1 MAFEDE
7 LRGFLENRLREF
19 DPSID
24 LSTGSPAQLQVID
37 PTISRFGEDPFSTD
51 TRDFIVARLTQEFPE
66 LAASA
71 GGELEDVLTSP
82 MQLLLE
88 PFKRAVES
96 VRINQ
101 SAENADLM
109 SDDEADALAAN
120 FFEDREEGGFASGQ
134 VRLYFTA
141 PTTVQITSDRQ
152 CTSKAGVAFFPTSN
166 TFITSQQMVFN
177 RDGSQYFVDI
187 TVKADEAGDDGNVVA
202 GDITTIDDVEGV
214 VRVANLSDFSNGSP
228 REDNEEF
235 LGGIDQALTERSL
248 VTDRG
253 IITRVPDVFG
263 SQVRAL
269 QTIGASEE
277 GMDRDIL
284 SGTSEGFL
292 HLVGNAS
299 FFQSWVI
306 IGSVGY
312 KDDGPNNDVTIQP
325 GDTVRLI
332 LDLVDDPDRTAHEAS
347 ITDIISIGI
356 GTSLEKHILILDST
370 FSTTLGGSGTGATVA
385 IFKKGFITISG
396 LPGGLSV
403 DLTAPE
409 GEVHLGGHM
418 DILIRPSADAQRE
431 GVLPNLTDS
440 DPLLALLDVATTVGD
455 NLVSSATSF
464 VAAEAAPGD
473 LLVIE
478 EGAAA
483 GSYKVLSVGSPD
495 AITEIRVD
503 TLFTSSEVG
512 LRARLIQ
519 SITVDLVEPKVPKVP
534 FTPGPVSDL
543 QTTVGT
549 ALFRMGTDIQSF
561 GGAVGDTIRVLDG
574 LNIGDYIIQSFDAV
588 LGGKGPVVDRAAAS
602 TGANQRYEVFTSA
615 DGLEFPLVR
624 IEALEVLDST
634 NQGTGIAVPYGDT
647 VDIRATCDFEGAGKS
662 IRVLDKQLIV
672 APDGLA
678 LWGVDGTGLANDFVA
693 TPSATTDARYS
704 TEVAIADGRVRISSS
719 GFAPINQAEFNIPP
733 FAYNGRRDTLL
744 ALTTREDPE
753 FAGTTGNAHRTSD
766 VAEGKVGDSL
776 VILDG
781 PNAGNYVI
789 RDLRVLDVWGIVA
802 SGHRKIAVIQVDEE
816 MPVDPLSTII
826 DYIAE
831 TSGTTGVSVITAEEL
846 AGFYEEANRYFN
858 LLGWLEQI
866 IIPRLESTLNHASQG
881 FTFTTQEV
889 RDLVLD
895 LHTTGYDVGPSAEGT
910 LRLFFQE
917 PVSTEFY
924 FGESD
929 PTLFQVVG
937 NDALRY
943 RLSPSLP
950 PAQIFPEAEED
961 TLPTS
966 WNRNLSLHDFPNS
979 DITYLVSGSSFAQ
992 RGIRAG
998 DVMEFHRAIN
1008 DMQARGIMESGWL
1021 VATQAG
1027 SNQVRFIIPKG
1038 NGEGLDNGVLP
1049 EPGHLFFI
1057 DSGPDIGAYVITEVT
1072 STNSITSDPPLLE
1085 FKINKSLTHTTD
1097 VFPPDSAPSTPS
1109 LDLDHDFFA
1118 MAVLETTGNVF
1129 PMTLPASAQLKVDL
1143 GGGFGTVEHTFLS
1156 TSYANIGLI
1165 VTELTDTGTGTAWGG
1180 QVGIVFANF
1189 DIFADG
1195 DELVIRTKPAEAFRG
1210 ISIEAATT
1218 TEAAASGLL
1227 EFRPGQADGSHRAAV
1242 CLPGTKRLNGDA
1254 FTVANGWVA
1263 DQWVS
1268 IHAITGNH
1276 ASVPVV
1282 AGEDPIAVGEDTEY
1296 LGTFQVVSVGI
1307 TSGGPRDSEP
1317 FIELDRSAN
1326 FPLIMSARWIRH
1338 SEPVITPSNT
1348 TGGGKELSSVFVRG
1362 RMYVEV
1368 PESETISVPW
1378 GATPASP
1385 LEGVDDVS
1393 VDPTQLQLSNDPT
1406 AGFAGFSHKM
1416 PYRITRDGVKSISST
1431 AMSQNRAGALY
1442 FVDLPVVG
1450 LGVIEDLNITV
1461 SAGLTLEG
1469 RSKIEGYVLAVD
1481 NEIFTYSTEEQVSI
1495 ILPSSVLPIGSTPDA
1510 DNKIALTGQNL
1521 QVNYD
1526 SAPLIADIQSFFDS
1540 KLDRVIVASALVR
1553 HFLPSYVFLDAVYV
1567 GGDEESSVAVDLI
1580 SLINNIDPNLNELR
1594 SDAVTQVIRKR
1605 NAIQVRQPINL
1616 IALTHGIDRRIRG
1629 TQSEDFIGGTN
1640 LPTFQG
1646 NFKQTYF
1653 IAGPDTSTE
1662 DVRPDGEQVFLTRL

>member
-1 MAFEDE
+1 MAFEDD

-37 PTISRFGEDPFSTD
+37 PTIARFGEDPFSVK
-51 TRDFIVARLTQEFPE
+51 TRDFVIARLTQEFPE

-71 GGELEDVLTSP
+71 GGELEDLFVSP
-82 MQLLLE
+82 MQVLIE

-96 VRINQ
+96 VRINL
-101 SAENADLM
+101 SVENADLM
-109 SDDEADALAAN
+109 ADDEADALAAN
-120 FFEDREEGGFASGQ
+120 FFETREEGGFAGGQ
-134 VRLYFTA
+134 VRLFFTA
-141 PTTVQITSDRQ
+141 PTTVQITTDRQ

-187 TVKADEAGDDGNVVA
+187 TVKADEAGDEGNVIA
-202 GDITTIDDVEGV
+202 NDIITIDDVEGV
-214 VRVANLSDFSNGSP
+214 IRVANLTDFLNGSP

-253 IITRVPDVFG
+253 ISTRVPDVFG

-292 HLVGNAS
+292 HLIGNVS
-299 FFQSWVI
+299 FFQSWII

-312 KDDGPNNDVTIQP
+312 KDDGPDNDVTIQP

-332 LDLVDDPDRTAHEAS
+332 LDLTDDPDRTAHEAS
-347 ITDIISIGI
+347 ITDIISTGV

-370 FSTTLGGSGTGATVA
+370 FDTVIGSSGTGATVA
-385 IFKKGFITISG
+385 VFKKGFITISG
-396 LPGGLSV
+396 LPGGLSAN
-403 DLTAPE
+403 LTVEE

-418 DILIRPSADAQRE
+418 DIMIRPAADARRE

-440 DPLLALLDVATTVGD
+440 NPLLALLDVATVLGD

-464 VAAEAAPGD
+464 VAAGAESGN

-478 EGAAA
+478 EGSAA
-483 GSYKVLSVGSPD
+483 GSYKILSVGSPD
-495 AITEIRVD
+495 AATELRVD
-503 TLFTSSEVG
+503 TLFTSSEAG
-512 LRARLIQ
+512 LRARLVQ

-534 FTPGPVSDL
+534 FTAGPVSDL

-549 ALFRMGTDIQSF
+549 ALFRLGTDIQSF

-574 LNIGDYIIQSFDAV
+574 LNAGDYIIQDFDSV
-588 LGGKGPVVDRAAAS
+588 LGGKGPIVDRAAAS
-602 TGANQRYEVFTSA
+602 TGANQRYEVFTSS

-624 IEALEVLDST
+624 IETLEVLDST

-647 VDIRATCDFEGAGKS
+647 VDVRATCDFEGAGKS
-662 IRVLDKQLIV
+662 IRVLDKQLII

-678 LWGVDGTGLANDFVA
+678 LWGVDGSGLANDFII

-704 TEVAIADGRVRISSS
+704 KEISIADGRVRISGS
-719 GFAPINQAEFNIPP
+719 GFAPINEAEFNIPP

-753 FAGTTGNAHRTSD
+753 FAGTTGNEHRTSD
-766 VAEGKVGDSL
+766 IAEGKVGDSL

-789 RDLRVLDVWGIVA
+789 RDLRILDVWGIVT
-802 SGHRKIAVIQVDEE
+802 SGHRKIAIIQVDEE
-816 MPVDPLSTII
+816 LPVDPLSTII

-831 TSGTTGVSVITAEEL
+831 TSGTTGVSVITATEL

-858 LLGWLEQI
+858 SLGWLEQI

-895 LHTTGYDVGPSAEGT
+895 LHTTGYDVGASAEGT

-917 PVSTEFY
+917 PVSAEFY

-943 RLSPSLP
+943 RLSPNLS
-950 PAQIFPEAEED
+950 PAQIFPESEED
-961 TLPTS
+961 TLPTT
-966 WNRNLSLHDFPNS
+966 WNRNLSLQDSPNS
-979 DITYLVSGSSFAQ
+979 DIAYLIGGSSFAQ
-992 RGIRAG
+992 RGIQAG

-1008 DMQARGIMESGWL
+1008 DMKARGLMESGWL

-1038 NGEGLDNGVLP
+1038 GGEGLDNGILP

-1072 STNSITSDPPLLE
+1072 AGNSIVSDPPLVE
-1085 FKINKSLTHTTD
+1085 FRIDKSLTHTTD
-1097 VFPPDSAPSTPS
+1097 VYPPDFAVGVPSK
-1109 LDLDHDFFA
+1109 DLDHDFFA
-1118 MAVLETTGNVF
+1118 MAVLETIGNVF
-1129 PMTLPASAQLKVDL
+1129 PMTLPPSAQLKL
-1143 GGGFGTVEHTFLS
+1143 EQGASSGTVEHTFLL
-1156 TSYANIGLI
+1156 TSYANIGEI
-1165 VTELTDTGTGTAWGG
+1165 VTELTDIGAGTAWGTA
-1180 QVGIVFANF
+1180 VSAVVAKF

-1195 DELVIRTKPAEAFRG
+1195 DELVIRTNITNQFRD
-1210 ISIEAATT
+1210 ISIEDATT
-1218 TEAAASGLL
+1218 TEAAASGQL
-1227 EFRPGQADGSHRAAV
+1227 EYRPGQADGAHRAAV

-1254 FTVANGWVA
+1254 FTAPNWEAN
-1263 DQWVS
+1263 QWVS
-1268 IHAITGNH
+1268 IHAIIGNH
-1276 ASVPVV
+1276 VSVPVV
-1282 AGEDPIAVGEDTEY
+1282 DGEDPVVVGVDEAY
-1296 LGTFQVVSVGI
+1296 LGTYKIISVGI

-1317 FIELDRSAN
+1317 FIELDRSAD
-1326 FPLIMSARWIRH
+1326 FPLTMSIRWIRH
-1338 SEPVITPSNT
+1338 SAPTTNPSNT
-1348 TGGGKELSSVFVRG
+1348 SDGGKELSSIFVRG

-1385 LEGVDDVS
+1385 LEGVDDVA
-1393 VDPTQLQLSNDPT
+1393 VDPTQLLLSNDPT
-1406 AGFAGFSHKM
+1406 DGFAGFSHKM
-1416 PYRITRDGVKSISST
+1416 PYRITRAGVKSVSST

-1442 FVDLPVVG
+1442 YVDLPVVG
-1450 LGVIEDLNITV
+1450 LGVIEDLNISV
-1461 SAGLTLEG
+1461 AAGLTLEG
-1469 RSKIEGYVLAVD
+1469 RSRIEGYTLAVG
-1481 NEIFTYSTEEQVSI
+1481 NEIFTFSVEEQVSI
-1495 ILPSSVLPIGSTPDA
+1495 ILPSSVLPVGSTPDA

-1526 SAPLIADIQSFFDS
+1526 SAPLIADIQAFFDS
-1540 KLDRVIVASALVR
+1540 KLDRVVVASALVR
-1553 HFLPSYVFLDAVYV
+1553 HFLPSYVFLDAIYV
-1567 GGDEESSVAVDLI
+1567 GGDVESDVAADLI
-1580 SLINNIDPNLNELR
+1580 SFINNIDPNINELR
-1594 SDAVTQVIRKR
+1594 SDDITQVIRRR
-1605 NAIQVRQPINL
+1605 NAIQVQQPINL

-1653 IAGPDTSTE
+1653 ISGPDSSTD
-1662 DVRPDGEQVFLTRL
+1662 DVRPNGEQVFLTRL